1 MGIGIRIY
9 SLVFWLCCVP
19 NFGFASERPITI
31 FAAASLQNAITE
43 LAQNYTDETGI
54 KVHVSVAGTSTL
66 ARQIQHGAPADIFI
80 SANKSW
86 VDHLLNRNLLDPN
99 SVSVIAENAM
109 VLVARDDVDARVSVL
124 EGQWDSKS
132 LIATAMIGSVP
143 AGIYAKEVLDHYNL
157 WDRLQNQVVQT
168 DNVRSALRLV
178 ELGQVDFGLVY
189 FSDAVASKEVQ
200 IVEQLP
206 AHSHSSIE
214 YHAALVETKTNRNV
228 QNLFD
233 VILSDRVADILLTN
247 GFVLPQK

>member
-1 MGIGIRIY
+1 MGIGTRIY
-9 SLVFWLCCVP
+9 SLAFWLCCVAS
-19 NFGFASERPITI
+19 FGFASERPINI

-43 LAQNYTDETGI
+43 LAQNYTAETGI
-54 KVHVSVAGTSTL
+54 KVQVSVAGTSTL

-86 VDHLLNRNLLDPN
+86 VDHLLNRNLLKPN

-109 VLVARDDVDARVSVL
+109 VLVARTGVDAGVSIL
-124 EGQWDSKS
+124 ERQWDSNS

-143 AGIYAKEVLDHYNL
+143 AGIYAKEVLDHYDL
-157 WDRLQNQVVQT
+157 WDKLQKQVVQT

-189 FSDAVASKEVQ
+189 FSDAVASRDVK

-206 AHSHSSIE
+206 ARSHSSIE
-214 YHAALVETKTNRNV
+214 YHAALVGTKSSRNT
-228 QNLFD
+228 QNFYD
-233 VILSDRVADILLTN
+233 VLVSDRFADILMTN

>member
-1 MGIGIRIY
+1 MGIGRRIY

-19 NFGFASERPITI
+19 SFGFASERPITI

-86 VDHLLNRNLLDPN
+86 VDHLLNRKLLNPN
-99 SVSVIAENAM
+99 SVSVIAKNSM
-109 VLVARDDVDARVSVL
+109 VLVSRTGVDSDVSVL
-124 EGQWDSKS
+124 EGRWDLNS
-132 LIATAMIGSVP
+132 LIVTAMIGSVP
-143 AGIYAKEVLDHYNL
+143 AGIYAKEVLEHYGL
-157 WDRLQNQVVQT
+157 WETLQNQVVQT

-189 FSDAVASKEVQ
+189 LSDAVASKDVQ
-200 IVEQLP
+200 IVERLP
-206 AHSHSSIE
+206 ESSHSSIE
-214 YHAALVETKTNRNV
+214 YHVALVGTETHGDVK
-228 QNLFD
+228 NLFD
-233 VILSDRVADILLTN
+233 IILSNTFAELLHEN
-247 GFVLPQK
+247 GFVLPQN

>member
-1 MGIGIRIY
+1 MGISMRIY

-19 NFGFASERPITI
+19 SFGFASERPITI

-43 LAQNYTDETGI
+43 LAENYTDETGI
-54 KVHVSVAGTSTL
+54 RVQVSVAGTSTL
-66 ARQIQHGAPADIFI
+66 ARQIQHGAPVDIFI

-99 SVSVIAENAM
+99 SVSVIAENTM
-109 VLVARDDVDARVSVL
+109 VLVARTGADARVSVL
-124 EGQWDSKS
+124 EGHWDSNS

-157 WDRLQNQVVQT
+157 WDRLHNQVVQT

-178 ELGQVDFGLVY
+178 ELGQVDLGLVY
-189 FSDAVASKEVQ
+189 FSDAVASKDVQ
-200 IVEQLP
+200 IVERLP
-206 AHSHSSIE
+206 ARSHSSIE
-214 YHAALVETKTNRNV
+214 YHAALVGTNSSRDA
-228 QNLFD
+228 QNFYD
-233 VILSDRVADILLTN
+233 VLVSDRFAGILLTN

>member
-1 MGIGIRIY
+1 MGIGMRIY
-9 SLVFWLCCVP
+9 LLIFWLCCVP
-19 NFGFASERPITI
+19 NFGFANERPITI

-86 VDHLLNRNLLDPN
+86 VDHLLNHNLLDPN

-109 VLVARDDVDARVSVL
+109 VLVEHDEVDARVSIL
-124 EGQWDSKS
+124 EGQWDSNS

-143 AGIYAKEVLDHYNL
+143 AGIYAKEVLDYYGL
-157 WDRLQNQVVQT
+157 WDRLQNQVIQT

-189 FSDAVASKEVQ
+189 FSDAVASKDAQ
-200 IVEQLP
+200 IVEQFP
-206 AHSHSSIE
+206 AHSHSLIE
-214 YHAALVETKTNRNV
+214 YHAALVGTKSSRSV
-228 QNLFD
+228 QNFFNVL
-233 VILSDRVADILLTN
+233 VSDRFADILLTN
-247 GFVLPQK
+247 GFVVPQK

>member
-9 SLVFWLCCVP
+9 LLIFWLCCVP

-54 KVHVSVAGTSTL
+54 KVQVSVAGTSTL

-86 VDHLLNRNLLDPN
+86 VDHLLNHNLLDPN
-99 SVSVIAENAM
+99 FVSVIAENAM
-109 VLVARDDVDARVSVL
+109 VLVSRTGADARVSVL
-124 EGQWDSKS
+124 EGHWNSNS

-143 AGIYAKEVLDHYNL
+143 AGIYAKEVLDYYGL

-189 FSDAVASKEVQ
+189 FSDAVAPKDVQ
-200 IVEQLP
+200 IVEQFP
-206 AHSHSSIE
+206 VHSHSSIE
-214 YHAALVETKTNRNV
+214 YHAALVGTKSSRNV
-228 QNLFD
+228 QNLYD
-233 VILSDRVADILLTN
+233 ALVSDRFADILLTN
-247 GFVLPQK
+247 GFVVPQK

>member
-1 MGIGIRIY
+1 MGIGVRIY
-9 SLVFWLCCVP
+9 SLAFWLCCVSS
-19 NFGFASERPITI
+19 FGFASERPINI

-43 LAQNYTDETGI
+43 LAQNYTAETGI
-54 KVHVSVAGTSTL
+54 KVQVSVAGTSTL

-86 VDHLLNRNLLDPN
+86 VEHLLDRNLLDPN

-124 EGQWDSKS
+124 EGQWDSNS

-143 AGIYAKEVLDHYNL
+143 AGIYAKEVLDHYLL
-157 WDRLQNQVVQT
+157 WDKLQNQVVQT

-189 FSDAVASKEVQ
+189 FSDVVASKDVQ
-200 IVEQLP
+200 MVERLP
-206 AHSHSSIE
+206 ANSHSLIE
-214 YHAALVETKTNRNV
+214 YHAALVGTKTSRDA
-228 QNLFD
+228 QNLYDALVSEEF
-233 VILSDRVADILLTN
+233 ADILLTN

>member
-1 MGIGIRIY
+1 MGIGMRIY
-9 SLVFWLCCVP
+9 SLVFWFCCMAS
-19 NFGFASERPITI
+19 FGFASERPITI

-43 LAQNYTDETGI
+43 LAENYTDETGI
-54 KVHVSVAGTSTL
+54 EVQVSVAGTSML

-86 VDHLLNRNLLDPN
+86 VEHLLDHNLLDPN

-109 VLVARDDVDARVSVL
+109 VLVARTGADTRGSVL
-124 EGQWDSKS
+124 EGHWNSNS

-157 WDRLQNQVVQT
+157 WDRLHNQVVQT

-189 FSDAVASKEVQ
+189 FSDAVASKDVQ
-200 IVEQLP
+200 VVERLP
-206 AHSHSSIE
+206 ARSHSSIE
-214 YHAALVETKTNRNV
+214 YHAALVRTKSSRDA
-228 QNLFD
+228 QNFYD
-233 VILSDRVADILLTN
+233 VLVSDRFAEILLTN
-247 GFVLPQK
+247 GLVLPQK

>member
-1 MGIGIRIY
+1 MGISMRIY

-19 NFGFASERPITI
+19 SFGFASERPITI
-31 FAAASLQNAITE
+31 FAAASLQNVIME

-54 KVHVSVAGTSTL
+54 KVQVSVAGTSTL
-66 ARQIQHGAPADIFI
+66 AWQIQHGAPADIFI

-109 VLVARDDVDARVSVL
+109 VLVARTGADARVSVL
-124 EGQWDSKS
+124 EGHWDSNS

-157 WDRLQNQVVQT
+157 WDRLHNQVVQT

-178 ELGQVDFGLVY
+178 ELGQVDLGLVY
-189 FSDAVASKEVQ
+189 FSDAVASKDVQ
-200 IVEQLP
+200 IVERLP
-206 AHSHSSIE
+206 ARSHSSIE
-214 YHAALVETKTNRNV
+214 YHAALVGTNSSRDA
-228 QNLFD
+228 QNFYD
-233 VILSDRVADILLTN
+233 VLVSDRFAGILLTN

>member
-1 MGIGIRIY
+1 MGISMRIY

-19 NFGFASERPITI
+19 SFGFASERPITI

-54 KVHVSVAGTSTL
+54 KVQVSVAGTSTL
-66 ARQIQHGAPADIFI
+66 AWQIQHGAPADIFI

-109 VLVARDDVDARVSVL
+109 VLVARTGADARVSVL
-124 EGQWDSKS
+124 EGHWNSNS

-157 WDRLQNQVVQT
+157 WDRLHNQVVQT

-178 ELGQVDFGLVY
+178 ELGQVDLGLVY
-189 FSDAVASKEVQ
+189 FSDAVASKDVQ
-200 IVEQLP
+200 IVERLP
-206 AHSHSSIE
+206 ARSHSSIE
-214 YHAALVETKTNRNV
+214 YHAALVGTNSNRDA
-228 QNLFD
+228 QNFYD
-233 VILSDRVADILLTN
+233 VLVSDRFAGILLTN

>member
-1 MGIGIRIY
+1 MGISMRIY

-19 NFGFASERPITI
+19 SFGFASERPITI

-43 LAQNYTDETGI
+43 LAENYTDETGI
-54 KVHVSVAGTSTL
+54 RVQVSVAGTSTL
-66 ARQIQHGAPADIFI
+66 AWQIQHGAPADIFI

-109 VLVARDDVDARVSVL
+109 VLVARTGADARVSVL
-124 EGQWDSKS
+124 EGHWDSNS

-157 WDRLQNQVVQT
+157 WDRLHNQVVQT

-178 ELGQVDFGLVY
+178 ELGQVDLGLVY
-189 FSDAVASKEVQ
+189 FSDAVASKDVQ
-200 IVEQLP
+200 IVERLP
-206 AHSHSSIE
+206 ARSHSSIE
-214 YHAALVETKTNRNV
+214 YHAALVGTNSSRDA
-228 QNLFD
+228 QNFYD
-233 VILSDRVADILLTN
+233 VLVSDRFAGILLTN

>member
-9 SLVFWLCCVP
+9 SLVVWLCCMAS
-19 NFGFASERPITI
+19 FGFASERPITI

-66 ARQIQHGAPADIFI
+66 ARQIQHGAPTDIFI

-109 VLVARDDVDARVSVL
+109 VLVARSGADTRVSVL
-124 EGQWDSKS
+124 EGHWNSNS

-143 AGIYAKEVLDHYNL
+143 AGIYAKEVLDYYGV

-189 FSDAVASKEVQ
+189 FSDAVASKD
-200 IVEQLP
+200 VEIFERLP
-206 AHSHSSIE
+206 AHSHSLIE
-214 YHAALVETKTNRNV
+214 YHAALVGTKSSRNV
-228 QNLFD
+228 QNLYD
-233 VILSDRVADILLTN
+233 ALVSDRFADILLTN
-247 GFVLPQK
+247 GFVLP

>member
-1 MGIGIRIY
+1 MGIGMRIY
-9 SLVFWLCCVP
+9 LLIFWLCCVP

-31 FAAASLQNAITE
+31 FAAASLQNAIAE

-86 VDHLLNRNLLDPN
+86 VDHLLNHNLLDPN
-99 SVSVIAENAM
+99 SVSAIAENAM
-109 VLVARDDVDARVSVL
+109 VLVARTGADARVSVL
-124 EGQWDSKS
+124 EGQWDSKF
-132 LIATAMIGSVP
+132 LIATAMVGSVP
-143 AGIYAKEVLDHYNL
+143 AGIYAKEVLDHYGL
-157 WDRLQNQVVQT
+157 WNRLHNQVVQT

-189 FSDAVASKEVQ
+189 FSDAVASKDVQ
-200 IVEQLP
+200 IVEQFP
-206 AHSHSSIE
+206 AHSHSLIE
-214 YHAALVETKTNRNV
+214 YHAALVGTKSSRSV
-228 QNLFD
+228 QNFFNVL
-233 VILSDRVADILLTN
+233 VSDRFADILLTN

>member
-9 SLVFWLCCVP
+9 LLIFWLCCVS
-19 NFGFASERPITI
+19 NFGFASERPIII

-86 VDHLLNRNLLDPN
+86 VEHLLDHNLLDPN

-109 VLVARDDVDARVSVL
+109 VLVARTGADARVSVL
-124 EGQWDSKS
+124 EGHWDSNS

-157 WDRLQNQVVQT
+157 WDRLHNQVVQT

-178 ELGQVDFGLVY
+178 ELGQVDLGLVY
-189 FSDAVASKEVQ
+189 FSDAVASKDVQ
-200 IVEQLP
+200 IVERLP
-206 AHSHSSIE
+206 ARSHSSIE
-214 YHAALVETKTNRNV
+214 YHAALVGTNSSRDA
-228 QNLFD
+228 QNFYD
-233 VILSDRVADILLTN
+233 VLVSDRFAVILLTN

>member
-1 MGIGIRIY
+1 MGIGMRIY

-19 NFGFASERPITI
+19 SFGFASERPITI

-86 VDHLLNRNLLDPN
+86 VDHLLNRKLLNPN
-99 SVSVIAENAM
+99 SVSVIAKNSM
-109 VLVARDDVDARVSVL
+109 VLVSRTGVDSDVSALGGR
-124 EGQWDSKS
+124 WDSNS
-132 LIATAMIGSVP
+132 LIVTAMIGSVP
-143 AGIYAKEVLDHYNL
+143 AGIYAKEALEHYGL
-157 WDRLQNQVVQT
+157 WETLQNQVVQT

-189 FSDAVASKEVQ
+189 LSDAVASKDVQ
-200 IVEQLP
+200 IVERLP
-206 AHSHSSIE
+206 ASSHSSIE
-214 YHAALVETKTNRNV
+214 YHVALVGTETHGDVK
-228 QNLFD
+228 NLFD
-233 VILSDRVADILLTN
+233 IILSNTFSEILHEN
-247 GFVLPQK
+247 GFVLPQN

>member
-1 MGIGIRIY
+1 MGIGMRIY
-9 SLVFWLCCVP
+9 SLVFWFCCMAS
-19 NFGFASERPITI
+19 FGFASERPITI

-43 LAQNYTDETGI
+43 LAENYTDETGI
-54 KVHVSVAGTSTL
+54 KVQVSVAGTSTL

-86 VDHLLNRNLLDPN
+86 VDHLLNRNLLDSN

-124 EGQWDSKS
+124 EGHWNSNS

-157 WDRLQNQVVQT
+157 WDRLHNQVVQT

-178 ELGQVDFGLVY
+178 ELGQADFGLVY
-189 FSDAVASKEVQ
+189 FSDAVASKDVQ
-200 IVEQLP
+200 IVERLP
-206 AHSHSSIE
+206 ARSHSSIE
-214 YHAALVETKTNRNV
+214 YHAALVGTKSSRDA
-228 QNLFD
+228 QNFYD
-233 VILSDRVADILLTN
+233 VLVSDRFAGILLTN

>member
-9 SLVFWLCCVP
+9 ALVAWFCCAS

-31 FAAASLQNAITE
+31 FAAASLQNAIRE

-54 KVHVSVAGTSTL
+54 KVHFSVAGTSTL

-109 VLVARDDVDARVSVL
+109 VLVARDDVDARIPVL
-124 EGQWDSKS
+124 EGHWDSNS

-143 AGIYAKEVLDHYNL
+143 AGIYAKEVLDHYGL

-189 FSDAVASKEVQ
+189 FSDAAASKDVQ
-200 IVEQLP
+200 MVERLP
-206 AHSHSSIE
+206 ASSHSSIE
-214 YHAALVETKTNRNV
+214 YHAALVGTNSSRNA
-228 QNLFD
+228 QNFYNVL
-233 VILSDRVADILLTN
+233 VSDRFADILLTN

>member
-9 SLVFWLCCVP
+9 LLIFWLCCVP

-109 VLVARDDVDARVSVL
+109 VLVARTGADARVSVL

-143 AGIYAKEVLDHYNL
+143 AGIYAKEVLDHYGL

-189 FSDAVASKEVQ
+189 FSDAVASKDVQ
-200 IVEQLP
+200 IVEQFP
-206 AHSHSSIE
+206 AHSHSLIE
-214 YHAALVETKTNRNV
+214 YHAALVGTKSSRNV
-228 QNLFD
+228 QNLYD
-233 VILSDRVADILLTN
+233 VLVSDRFADILLTN

>member
-9 SLVFWLCCVP
+9 LLIFWLCCVP

-43 LAQNYTDETGI
+43 LAQNYTYETGI

-86 VDHLLNRNLLDPN
+86 VDHLLNHNLLDPN
-99 SVSVIAENAM
+99 SVSAIAENAM
-109 VLVARDDVDARVSVL
+109 VLVARTGADARVSVL
-124 EGQWDSKS
+124 EGQWDSKF
-132 LIATAMIGSVP
+132 LITTAMIGSVP
-143 AGIYAKEVLDHYNL
+143 AGIYAKEVFDYYGL

-189 FSDAVASKEVQ
+189 FSDAVASKDVE
-200 IVEQLP
+200 IVERLP
-206 AHSHSSIE
+206 AHSHSLIE
-214 YHAALVETKTNRNV
+214 YHTALVGIKSSRNV
-228 QNLFD
+228 QNLYD
-233 VILSDRVADILLTN
+233 ALVSDRFTDILLTN
-247 GFVLPQK
+247 GLVLPQK

>member
-1 MGIGIRIY
+1 MGISMRIY

-19 NFGFASERPITI
+19 SFGFASERPITI

-54 KVHVSVAGTSTL
+54 KVQVSVAGTSTL
-66 ARQIQHGAPADIFI
+66 ARQIQHGAPSDIFI

-86 VDHLLNRNLLDPN
+86 VEHLLNRNLLDPN

-109 VLVARDDVDARVSVL
+109 VLVARDDLDARVSGL

-143 AGIYAKEVLDHYNL
+143 AGIYAKEVLDHYGL

-189 FSDAVASKEVQ
+189 FSDAVASKDVE
-200 IVEQLP
+200 IVERLP
-206 AHSHSSIE
+206 VHSHSSIE
-214 YHAALVETKTNRNV
+214 YHAALVGTKSSRNV
-228 QNLFD
+228 QNLYD
-233 VILSDRVADILLTN
+233 ALVSDRFADILLTN

>member
-9 SLVFWLCCVP
+9 LLIFWLCCVP

-43 LAQNYTDETGI
+43 LAQNYNDETGI

-86 VDHLLNRNLLDPN
+86 VDHLLNHNLLDPN

-109 VLVARDDVDARVSVL
+109 VLVARTGADTRGSVL
-124 EGQWDSKS
+124 EGHWSSNS

-157 WDRLQNQVVQT
+157 WDRLHNQVVQT

-189 FSDAVASKEVQ
+189 FSDAVASKDVQ
-200 IVEQLP
+200 VVERLP
-206 AHSHSSIE
+206 ARSHSSIE
-214 YHAALVETKTNRNV
+214 YHAALVRTKSSRDA
-228 QNLFD
+228 QNFYDML
-233 VILSDRVADILLTN
+233 VSDRFAEILLTN
-247 GFVLPQK
+247 GLVLPQK

>member
-1 MGIGIRIY
+1 MGIGMRIY
-9 SLVFWLCCVP
+9 SLVFWFCCVASL
-19 NFGFASERPITI
+19 GFANERPINI

-43 LAQNYTDETGI
+43 LAQDYTAETGV
-54 KVHVSVAGTSTL
+54 KVQVSVAGTSTL

-86 VDHLLNRNLLDPN
+86 VDHLLNLNLLNPN
-99 SVSVIAENAM
+99 SVAVIAENAM
-109 VLVARDDVDARVSVL
+109 VLVAHTGVAGRVSVL
-124 EGQWDSKS
+124 EGQWDSVS

-143 AGIYAKEVLDHYNL
+143 AGIYAKEVLEHYGL

-189 FSDAVASKEVQ
+189 FSDAVASKDVQ

-206 AHSHSSIE
+206 ARSHNSIE
-214 YHAALVETKTNRNV
+214 YHVALVGTKLSRNA
-228 QNLFD
+228 QNLYD
-233 VILSDRVADILLTN
+233 VIVSDRFADILLTN

>member
-9 SLVFWLCCVP
+9 LLIFWLCCVS

-43 LAQNYTDETGI
+43 LAQNYTAETGV
-54 KVHVSVAGTSTL
+54 KVQVSVAGTSTL

-86 VDHLLNRNLLDPN
+86 VDHLLSRNLLDPN

-124 EGQWDSKS
+124 EGHWDSNS

-143 AGIYAKEVLDHYNL
+143 AGIYAKEVLDHYGL
-157 WDRLQNQVVQT
+157 WDKLQNQVVQT

-189 FSDAVASKEVQ
+189 FSDVAASKDVQ
-200 IVEQLP
+200 IVERLP
-206 AHSHSSIE
+206 ANSHSTIE
-214 YHAALVETKTNRNV
+214 YHASLVGAKSSRNA
-228 QNLFD
+228 QNFYD
-233 VILSDRVADILLTN
+233 VLVSDRFADILLTN

>member
-1 MGIGIRIY
+1 MGIGMRIY
-9 SLVFWLCCVP
+9 SLVFWFCCMAS
-19 NFGFASERPITI
+19 FGFASERPITI

-43 LAQNYTDETGI
+43 LAQDYTAETGV
-54 KVHVSVAGTSTL
+54 KVQVSVAGTSTL

-86 VDHLLNRNLLDPN
+86 VDHLLYLNLLNPN
-99 SVSVIAENAM
+99 SVAVIAENAM
-109 VLVARDDVDARVSVL
+109 VLVARTGVAGRVSVL
-124 EGQWDSKS
+124 QGQWDSNS

-143 AGIYAKEVLDHYNL
+143 AGIYAKEVLEHYGL
-157 WDRLQNQVVQT
+157 WGRLQNQVVQT

-189 FSDAVASKEVQ
+189 FSDAVASKDVQ

-206 AHSHSSIE
+206 ARSHSSIE
-214 YHAALVETKTNRNV
+214 YHVALVGTKLSRNA
-228 QNLFD
+228 QNLYD
-233 VILSDRVADILLTN
+233 VIVSDRFADILLTN

>member
-1 MGIGIRIY
+1 MGIGMRVF
-9 SLVFWLCCVP
+9 SLVFWLYCLAS
-19 NFGFASERPITI
+19 FGFASERPITI

-43 LAQNYTDETGI
+43 LAENYTDETGM
-54 KVHVSVAGTSTL
+54 KVQVSVAGTSTL

-86 VDHLLNRNLLDPN
+86 VDHLLNHNLLDPN

-109 VLVARDDVDARVSVL
+109 VLVAHARADARVSVL
-124 EGQWDSKS
+124 EGQWDSNS
-132 LIATAMIGSVP
+132 LIATAMTGSVP
-143 AGIYAKEVLDHYNL
+143 AGIYAKEVLDHYLL
-157 WDRLQNQVVQT
+157 WDKLQNQVVQT

-189 FSDAVASKEVQ
+189 FSDAIASQNVQ
-200 IVEQLP
+200 IVERLP

-214 YHAALVETKTNRNV
+214 YHVALVGTKTGRDA
-228 QNLFD
+228 QNLYD
-233 VILSDRVADILLTN
+233 VILSDGFAEILLTN

>member
-1 MGIGIRIY
+1 MGIGRRIY
-9 SLVFWLCCVP
+9 SLVFCLCCVP
-19 NFGFASERPITI
+19 SFGFASERPITI

-43 LAQNYTDETGI
+43 LAQNYTAETGV
-54 KVHVSVAGTSTL
+54 KVQVSVAGTSTL

-86 VDHLLNRNLLDPN
+86 VDHLLSRNLLDPN

-124 EGQWDSKS
+124 EGHWDSNS

-143 AGIYAKEVLDHYNL
+143 AGIYAKELLDHYGL
-157 WDRLQNQVVQT
+157 WDKLQNQVVQT

-178 ELGQVDFGLVY
+178 ELGQVDFGLIY
-189 FSDAVASKEVQ
+189 FSDVAASKGVQ
-200 IVEQLP
+200 IVERLP
-206 AHSHSSIE
+206 ANSHSTIE
-214 YHAALVETKTNRNV
+214 YHASLVGAKSSRNA
-228 QNLFD
+228 QNFYD
-233 VILSDRVADILLTN
+233 VLVSDRFADILLTN

>member
-9 SLVFWLCCVP
+9 FLIFWLCCVP

-43 LAQNYTDETGI
+43 LAQNYTYETGI

-86 VDHLLNRNLLDPN
+86 VDHLLNRNLLDPT

-109 VLVARDDVDARVSVL
+109 VLVARDDVDARISVL
-124 EGQWDSKS
+124 EGQWDSNS

-143 AGIYAKEVLDHYNL
+143 AGIYAKEVLDYYGL
-157 WDRLQNQVVQT
+157 WDKLQSQVIQT

-189 FSDAVASKEVQ
+189 FSDAVASKDVQ
-200 IVEQLP
+200 IVERLP
-206 AHSHSSIE
+206 ARSHSSIQ
-214 YHAALVETKTNRNV
+214 YHAALVGTKSSRDA
-228 QNLFD
+228 QNFYD
-233 VILSDRVADILLTN
+233 VLVSDRFAGILLTN

>member
-9 SLVFWLCCVP
+9 LLIFWLCCVP

-54 KVHVSVAGTSTL
+54 KVQVSVAGTSTL

-86 VDHLLNRNLLDPN
+86 VDHLLNHNLLDPN
-99 SVSVIAENAM
+99 FVSVIAENAM
-109 VLVARDDVDARVSVL
+109 VLVSRTGADARVSVL
-124 EGQWDSKS
+124 EGHWNSNS

-143 AGIYAKEVLDHYNL
+143 AGIYAKEVLDYYGL

-189 FSDAVASKEVQ
+189 FSDAVASKDVQ
-200 IVEQLP
+200 IFEQFP
-206 AHSHSSIE
+206 VHSHSSIE
-214 YHAALVETKTNRNV
+214 YHAALVGTKSSRNV
-228 QNLFD
+228 QNLYD
-233 VILSDRVADILLTN
+233 ALVSDRFADILLTN
-247 GFVLPQK
+247 GFVVPQK